1 MLLSCINIVML
12 FKRHFDEG
20 ELKIIETIK
29 INNERNK
36 SPGLLTALNSWDVSF
51 LDMTFVELNF
61 IQTTLS

>member
-12 FKRHFDEG
+12 FKRHFDKG

-36 SPGLLTALNSWDVSF
+36 S
-51 LDMTFVELNF
+51 LDY
-61 IQTTLS
+61 

>member
-12 FKRHFDEG
+12 FKRHFEG

-36 SPGLLTALNSWDVSF
+36 SLRLITAFNLGDVSF

-61 IQTTLS
+61 IQSTLS